1 MPCNYLSME
10 YLIKKKVMNL
20 KRFYYKFCCVMQWNI
35 GFAKY
40 NIADIIR
47 EKRNDLKFKWFPIEE
62 NGKSYADPFIFRAD
76 DRKLHVIYEEFS
88 MVDLKKYGKLALSIL
103 REDLTIC
110 CSKEILDSKT
120 HSSYPFILS
129 EDNKTYVIPESS
141 QRGKVSCYQFDFVN
155 KCLINERIIINNI
168 PLLDSTI
175 LKYNNKFWLFA
186 TLADHKFD
194 HSKLYIYYADSL
206 FGEYKPH
213 IKNPVK
219 HGLNGTRPA
228 GNIITVDNEMY
239 RPAQNCKKYYGE
251 SITINKIITLN
262 ENEFVEEDYL
272 QITADKKSSYS
283 EGIHTINFLDDI
295 IVVDGIK
302 MIFMP
307 LKKLKMFFQKKIN
320 SKM

>member
-1 MPCNYLSME
+1 
-10 YLIKKKVMNL
+10 MNL

-47 EKRNDLKFKWFPIEE
+47 EKRNDLKFKWLPLEKG
-62 NGKSYADPFIFRAD
+62 GKSIADPFIFKSD
-76 DRKLHVIYEEFS
+76 DKKLHVIYEEFS
-88 MVDLKKYGKLALSIL
+88 MINPKKYGKIVLSIL
-103 REDLTIC
+103 SEDFIP
-110 CSKEILDSKT
+110 SFNKEILDSKS
-120 HSSYPFILS
+120 HSSYPFILT
-129 EDNKTYVIPESS
+129 ENNQTYIIPESS

-155 KCLINERIIINNI
+155 KCLINERIIINNL

-175 LKYNNKFWLFA
+175 FKHNNKFWLFA

-213 IKNPVK
+213 KKNPVK
-219 HGLNGTRPA
+219 QGLNGTRPA
-228 GNIITVDNEMY
+228 GNIIVVDNEIY
-239 RPAQNCKKYYGE
+239 RPAQNCKEYYGK

-262 ENEFVEEDYL
+262 ENEFKEEDYL
-272 QITADKKSSYS
+272 QITAEKKGVYS

-307 LKKLKMFFQKKIN
+307 LKKMRMFFHKKIT
-320 SKM
+320 SKMLL

>member
-1 MPCNYLSME
+1 
-10 YLIKKKVMNL
+10 MNL

-47 EKRNDLKFKWFPIEE
+47 NKRNNLKFKWLPIEE
-62 NGKSYADPFIFRAD
+62 GGKSFADPFIFRSD
-76 DRKLHVIYEEFS
+76 DKKLHVVYEVFS
-88 MVDLKKYGKLALSIL
+88 MVDPKKYGKIALSIL
-103 REDLTIC
+103 NEDFTPC
-110 CSKEILDSKT
+110 YNKEILDSQT
-120 HSSYPFILS
+120 HTSYPFILS
-129 EDNKTYVIPESS
+129 ENNKTYVIPESS

-155 KCLINERIIINNI
+155 KCLINEKIILTNI

-175 LKYNNKFWLFA
+175 FKHNNKFWLFA

-213 IKNPVK
+213 INNPVK
-219 HGLNGTRPA
+219 QGLNGTRPA
-228 GNIITVDNEMY
+228 CNIIMVDNEMY
-239 RPAQNCKKYYGE
+239 RPAQNCKEYYGK

-262 ENEFVEEDYL
+262 ENEFKEEPYL
-272 QITADKKSSYS
+272 QITADKNSVYS
-283 EGIHTINFLDDI
+283 EGIHTINVLEDI

-307 LKKLKMFFQKKIN
+307 FKKIKMFFQKIITPKILA
-320 SKM
+320 